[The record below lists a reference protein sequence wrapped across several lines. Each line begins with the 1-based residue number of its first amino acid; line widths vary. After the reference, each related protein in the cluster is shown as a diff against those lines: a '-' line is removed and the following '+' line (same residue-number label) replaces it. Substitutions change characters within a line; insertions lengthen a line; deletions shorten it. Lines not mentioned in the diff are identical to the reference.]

1 MSSERLREAAQKIRD
16 TADRHAGARR
26 GDSQDYEW
34 QEARQAL
41 MLLGFT
47 REDVALAVADWLD
60 TEADGAARGWWDA
73 TQQALDLADAILGP
87 VTTPA

>member
-1 MSSERLREAAQKIRD
+1 MSSDRLHDAAQKIRD
-16 TADRHAGARR
+16 TAERHAAARR

-41 MLLGFT
+41 MLLGFA
-47 REDVALAVADWLD
+47 REDVAVAVADWLD
-60 TEADGAARGWWDA
+60 TEAEGVWGGWWDA